1 MSNIFGDS
9 HWPMTASSSVQYY
22 LSLSVCVSVSA
33 RPSVCLSVSALCN
46 RSCKLAAAAAADED
60 GRVMRSEVA
69 SLMLQAAAAAAAAAQ
84 CSIDID
90 QSRDGDSSSTGP
102 LSARHLYTGVSYTHS
117 SIPFS
122 NRLTVRRAP
131 ERR

>member
-1 MSNIFGDS
+1 MSNILGDS
-9 HWPMTASSSVQYY
+9 HWPMAANSSVQYY
-22 LSLSVCVSVSA
+22 LSLSVSARPSV

-69 SLMLQAAAAAAAAAQ
+69 SLMLQAAAAAAAAQ

-90 QSRDGDSSSTGP
+90 QSHDDSSSTGP

>member
-1 MSNIFGDS
+1 VC
-9 HWPMTASSSVQYY
+9 PSVP
-22 LSLSVCVSVSA
+22 V
-33 RPSVCLSVSALCN
+33 RPSVRPSICLSVSALCN

-60 GRVMRSEVA
+60 GRVMQSEVA
-69 SLMLQAAAAAAAAAQ
+69 SLMLQAAAAAVAQ